1 MTLTVYLILFVS
13 FVFFFNHL
21 LKKRRK
27 SSSNL
32 PPGRYGW
39 PLIGETLEFLRLN
52 REGKSEK
59 FVQDRMD
66 KYESEV
72 FKTSIM
78 GAKMVVLCG
87 PAANKFLFGNHNK
100 LVTAWWPT
108 SVKQLLGKSLTNSHG
123 DEAKHLRK
131 MLYYFVSPDAFS
143 KLYIKTMELTT
154 HHHLKNYWQGKKEV
168 KVFPTVKLHTFD
180 LACRLFMNLEDSN
193 RISKLFNLF
202 NIFLKGVIS
211 IALNIPG
218 TKFYYAKRATKT
230 IREELVLIVKER
242 REAIEQK
249 LSDSPPQDLLSH
261 LLLFPDENGKFMSEL
276 EVADNILMMIF
287 AGHDT
292 TTVTTTLVM
301 KYLAELPH
309 VYENVLQEQKEV
321 ALSKGGREYL
331 NWADI
336 QKMTY
341 TWDVVSEVL
350 RLTSPIIGSWKEV
363 LEDFNY
369 QGYSIP
375 KGWKIYWNVP
385 ATHMDPKVFPDAK
398 NFDASRFEGAG
409 PTPFSYIPFGGGP
422 RMCLGKEFAR
432 LEILVFIHN
441 VVKDFRWKLLIP
453 NEKIEYD
460 PMPTPIEGLPIL
472 LQPSEDIIA

>member
-1 MTLTVYLILFVS
+1 
-13 FVFFFNHL
+13 
-21 LKKRRK
+21 
-27 SSSNL
+27 
-32 PPGRYGW
+32 
-39 PLIGETLEFLRLN
+39 
-52 REGKSEK
+52 
-59 FVQDRMD
+59 
-66 KYESEV
+66 
-72 FKTSIM
+72 
-78 GAKMVVLCG
+78 
-87 PAANKFLFGNHNK
+87 
-100 LVTAWWPT
+100 
-108 SVKQLLGKSLTNSHG
+108 
-123 DEAKHLRK
+123 
-131 MLYYFVSPDAFS
+131 
-143 KLYIKTMELTT
+143 
-154 HHHLKNYWQGKKEV
+154 
-168 KVFPTVKLHTFD
+168 
-180 LACRLFMNLEDSN
+180 MNLEDSN